1 MSAGWPRSA
10 AFEAVT
16 QLSRL
21 YPICSSSAGG
31 EMNIVDPPSSRNNQ
45 TTEALR
51 PDVKPKLVV
60 IAGPTAVG
68 KTFAGIELALRF
80 DGEVINAD
88 SRYLYRGL
96 DIGVAKPNLIERR
109 GL

>member
-10 AFEAVT
+10 AVKAIAEP
-16 QLSRL
+16 SRH
-21 YPICSSSAGG
+21 YSVCSSSAGG
-31 EMNIVDPPSSRNNQ
+31 LMTIVVPPSFRNNQ
-45 TTEALR
+45 TADALG
-51 PDVKPKLVV
+51 PDHVVPGAAKLIV

-88 SRYLYRGL
+88 SRYLYRGM
-96 DIGVAKPNLIERR
+96 DIGVAKPNAL
-109 GL
+109 